1 MLTSF
6 ERKFVLEFRLLSY
19 YLKSC
24 CNFVVIVFF
33 LEFIMIIVVLLYN
46 ANSVY
51 SYRFIDNQ
59 NMVFVLV
66 ILYIGEFEL

>member
-1 MLTSF
+1 
-6 ERKFVLEFRLLSY
+6 
-19 YLKSC
+19 
-24 CNFVVIVFF
+24 
-33 LEFIMIIVVLLYN
+33 MIIVVLLYN